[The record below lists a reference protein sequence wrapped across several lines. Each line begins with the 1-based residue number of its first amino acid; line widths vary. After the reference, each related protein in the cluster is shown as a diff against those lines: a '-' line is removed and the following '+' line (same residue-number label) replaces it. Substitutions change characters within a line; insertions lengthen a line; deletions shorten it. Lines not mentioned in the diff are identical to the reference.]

1 MRVSISRLQM
11 MKRLTAILCVCAL
24 ACNTALA
31 SVGGM
36 VYCVDKEIDEHQ
48 HLTSMSVAGG
58 EESCCSSELS
68 HSPKEHRYLMDCD
81 LCIDIIIEP
90 ADLEN
95 AKPSVDRVAAKTLPL
110 FECGFQNL
118 AAKTGEQRPEL
129 KQLPARIPLVP
140 LGAITQYAAT
150 IQFRC

>member
-1 MRVSISRLQM
+1 M

-24 ACNTALA
+24 AWNTAIA

-48 HLTSMSVAGG
+48 HLTGISVAGG

-68 HSPKEHRYLMDCD
+68 NSPKELRYLINCD
-81 LCIDIIIEP
+81 LCIDIIIES

-95 AKPSVDRVAAKTLPL
+95 AKLSVDRVTAKALPL
-110 FECGFQNL
+110 FECDFQNF
-118 AAKTGEQRPEL
+118 AAKSGEQRLEL
-129 KQLPARIPLVP
+129 KQSTGRIPLTP

>member
-1 MRVSISRLQM
+1 
-11 MKRLTAILCVCAL
+11 MKRVTAILCVCAL
-24 ACNTALA
+24 AWNTVLA

-48 HLTSMSVAGG
+48 HRTKMSVADG
-58 EESCCSSELS
+58 EDSCCSSELS
-68 HSPKEHRYLMDCD
+68 PSPKDPRYLMDCD

-95 AKPSVDRVAAKTLPL
+95 AKPSVDRATAKALPL

-118 AAKTGEQRPEL
+118 AAKSGEERLEL
-129 KQLPARIPLVP
+129 KQSTGRIPLIP
-140 LGAITQYAAT
+140 LGAITEYATT